1 MTASE
6 AKALEA
12 KDKQEV
18 STSVEQTRPGLTFTL
33 AVDIFETDTAITLLA
48 DMPGVEAENL
58 EVDLR
63 QNVLTLT
70 GEARSPESKG
80 ETYVLQE
87 FRTGRY
93 IRQFS
98 LSDTIDQAKI
108 EAEMA
113 NGVLRLVLPKAQK
126 AVTRKIAVKSG

>member
-6 AKALEA
+6 AKSLEA

-18 STSVEQTRPGLTFTL
+18 NSSVEQTRPGLTFTP

-48 DMPGVEAENL
+48 DMPGVKAENL
-58 EVDLR
+58 DIDLK
-63 QNVLTLT
+63 QDVLTLT
-70 GEARSPESKG
+70 GEAQSPENDDES
-80 ETYVLQE
+80 YLMRE

-98 LSDTIDQAKI
+98 LSDTS
-108 EAEMA
+108 
-113 NGVLRLVLPKAQK
+113 GRRLRGCGDGCRN
-126 AVTRKIAVKSG
+126 TRGSV